1 MQKKNWSFRKPD
13 ERKPENKRE
22 LLKMA
27 FCKRVGNRFAALG
40 GEFETFQAVKDAAKA
55 RGYNR
60 VKMPGAIMA
69 KV

>member
-27 FCKRVGNRFAALG
+27 FCKKVGSVYVALG
-40 GEFETFQAVKDAAKA
+40 EEFENFQKVKDAAREK
-55 RGYNR
+55 GYNR
-60 VKMPGAIMA
+60 VKMSGAILA

>member
-1 MQKKNWSFRKPD
+1 MQNKNWSFRKPD

-22 LLKMA
+22 LLKMV
-27 FCKRVGNRFAALG
+27 FCKKVGNRFAALG